1 MACVL
6 RSNSMINPAMQDAF
20 DVQACIQQVRA
31 GDAAAAGLLIEYL
44 HPQVRRWVRNHLPR
58 RESEEDLMQEVF
70 IKLFQR
76 LDSYRERSGVPFEH
90 WVSRLTVRTCLD
102 ALRAE
107 RARPEWRMADLNAGE
122 TEWLGY
128 LLERHSEPPPEHA
141 FDAKLVLT
149 QLMAWLSPSDRLVL
163 TLLDLEQWST
173 HEISEQTGWTRPMVK
188 MRAMRA
194 RLKLRQ
200 IARELMK
207 NEFNT
212 P

>member
-1 MACVL
+1 
-6 RSNSMINPAMQDAF
+6 MQDAF